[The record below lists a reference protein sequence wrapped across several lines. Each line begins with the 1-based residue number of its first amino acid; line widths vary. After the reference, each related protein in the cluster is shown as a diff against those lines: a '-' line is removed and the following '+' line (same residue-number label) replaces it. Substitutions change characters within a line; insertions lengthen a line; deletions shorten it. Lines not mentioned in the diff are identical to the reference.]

1 MCTSTPNLA
10 KRCES
15 TSLPELRASQPR
27 KTWTCQA
34 KSESGKRQLSKNF
47 MIFHDSTPTQCWT
60 WPRQSWLQESI
71 SEWHDIRTWNPVK
84 HHIAPHDWQLRV
96 GTIHQIA
103 PNLLKAPQNN
113 PPAIMELQLGQQSR
127 WALASAGRLRHPWS
141 LPTYPGL
148 LSHCAHGYTW
158 MQVASNGCTKQ
169 NRWKCVLLTMPNTAA
184 SCQCP
189 NRACG

>member
-1 MCTSTPNLA
+1 M
-10 KRCES
+10 
-15 TSLPELRASQPR
+15 SQPR
-27 KTWTCQA
+27 SLSFVPASQGRPELVRRNPSQARGNWVKTSWYFTI
-34 KSESGKRQLSKNF
+34 LLLL
-47 MIFHDSTPTQCWT
+47 
-60 WPRQSWLQESI
+60 WPMQSWLQESI

-113 PPAIMELQLGQQSR
+113 RPAIMELQLGQQSR

-141 LPTYPGL
+141 LPTHPGL

>member
-1 MCTSTPNLA
+1 MPTSVNIWANAMGRNQYESSVCFSAGGASGMSSWGPQSSGNV
-10 KRCES
+10 KRCPCFFCCLRVLPS
-15 TSLPELRASQPR
+15 MDRNRSMTSLLATRSVGTLAG
-27 KTWTCQA
+27 C
-34 KSESGKRQLSKNF
+34 G
-47 MIFHDSTPTQCWT
+47 
-60 WPRQSWLQESI
+60 SI
-71 SEWHDIRTWNPVK
+71 WH
-84 HHIAPHDWQLRV
+84 WQLRV

-169 NRWKCVLLTMPNTAA
+169 NRWKCVLLCDA
-184 SCQCP
+184 
-189 NRACG
+189 